1 MTYEYYSKKII
12 FACLFQYTVDWNSLV
27 HVYTMYRVEGVWSST
42 VLENGLTIKVSLIS
56 SKDVRLPVQLQRA
69 VAAEAEAAR
78 EARAKVR

>member
-1 MTYEYYSKKII
+1 MFISIHCGLEQSRS
-12 FACLFQYTVDWNSLV
+12 F

-69 VAAEAEAAR
+69 MAAEAEAAR